1 MRAASGIDKDR
12 SSCDRH
18 ELFSLS
24 SLSSLSSL
32 TLAFANRLARGG
44 PANRGAPAKLSRRK
58 VKVERR

>member
-18 ELFSLS
+18 ELF
-24 SLSSLSSL
+24 SLSSL